1 MQLAPRYCNPGEE
14 GFNGDG
20 VLAPIFQS
28 EEHGEIQTSGEP
40 GVERAIFQSLTNG
53 MRTAVRKGN
62 SGLCCCSCCWLW
74 FTRRG
79 SRSSSPAGNVLL
91 RLGVASHWSNG
102 GVDPGS
108 ALQLHASA
116 WGFSF
121 SGLTLP
127 APARRDIRQRRS
139 HADELNAPASGSEP
153 EDRPAVPRR
162 RSRSTLFPFMN
173 DLEASPASSIGI
185 KAKRSGRRRE
195 RISPSPKAVFVEF
208 CQQKPGFGAPQI
220 TGTKSCSGVDFLS

>member
-28 EEHGEIQTSGEP
+28 GEHGEIQTSGEP

-127 APARRDIRQRRS
+127 APARRDDTTTKI
-139 HADELNAPASGSEP
+139 
-153 EDRPAVPRR
+153 PRR
-162 RSRSTLFPFMN
+162 RAKRTGVRFGARRPAGGPAAAKPLHPFSFHERSRSKPRLI
-173 DLEASPASSIGI
+173 DRDQGEAV
-185 KAKRSGRRRE
+185 R
-195 RISPSPKAVFVEF
+195 
-208 CQQKPGFGAPQI
+208 
-220 TGTKSCSGVDFLS
+220 